1 MQLSS
6 VLLYYICPKQNCS
19 TMKSQK
25 RMQSRIWS
33 TNGITSSTYIDQAV
47 WFETSHC
54 IPPTRFN
61 KHVIKKVLICH
72 LEKYIKKTVFLK
84 VLKPKV
90 CDYY

>member
-25 RMQSRIWS
+25 RMQSGIWS